1 MSALSMRSALIHSLS
16 SGLVMFSAANM
27 AQAQKSDQ
35 ISPPAKNFEGVTI
48 QAAVGY
54 QPYTINATNIRLNQ
68 TSFRLADQHYRAN
81 STPYFAGLNYTVA
94 ITDKATIGA
103 QIEINPVN
111 QQYVLSLLPGY
122 AFTPSVHAYFK
133 AAWVSALVTVDQ
145 QASQSKVSA
154 NGTGA
159 TAGLGV
165 KQLWTQKWYGFVEA
179 NYVKMN
185 TFTFDTTTSNLP
197 ITGNAAYS
205 GYNVMVGIGYKF

>member
-1 MSALSMRSALIHSLS
+1 MRSLQIKILFGGWVIYSVLNA
-16 SGLVMFSAANM
+16 
-27 AQAQKSDQ
+27 AQAQNNDQ
-35 ISPPAKNFEGVTI
+35 IAATAKSFEGFAI
-48 QAAVGY
+48 QAALGY
-54 QPYTINATNIRLNQ
+54 QPYTINATNIKVGNANFKLP
-68 TSFRLADQHYRAN
+68 DQNYTGN
-81 STPYFAGLNYTVA
+81 STPYFAGFSYTA
-94 ITDKATIGA
+94 ALTDRATIGA
-103 QIEINPVN
+103 QLEINPAN

-122 AFTPSVHAYFK
+122 AFTPSTQAYLK
-133 AAWVSALVTVDQ
+133 LAWVSALVTVDQ

-165 KQLWTQKWYGFVEA
+165 KQLWTQNWYGFVEA

-185 TFTFDTTTSNLP
+185 TFKFDTTTNNLP

>member
-1 MSALSMRSALIHSLS
+1 MRSLITKTLCGGLIIFSL
-16 SGLVMFSAANM
+16 AA
-27 AQAQKSDQ
+27 AVQAQNSERLSLTA
-35 ISPPAKNFEGVTI
+35 INFEGFAI
-48 QAAVGY
+48 QAALGY
-54 QPYTINATNIRLNQ
+54 QPYTINATNIKVGNANFKLPNQ
-68 TSFRLADQHYRAN
+68 NYTGN
-81 STPYFAGLNYTVA
+81 STPYFAGFSYTAA

-103 QIEINPVN
+103 QLEINPAN

-122 AFTPSVHAYFK
+122 AFTPSTQAYLK
-133 AAWVSALVTVDQ
+133 LAWVSALVTVDQ

-165 KQLWTQKWYGFVEA
+165 KQLWTQHWYGFVEA

-185 TFTFDTTTSNLP
+185 TFKFDTTTNNLP

>member
-1 MSALSMRSALIHSLS
+1 MRSALIHSLS

-54 QPYTINATNIRLNQ
+54 QPYTINATNIKLSNAN
-68 TSFRLADQHYRAN
+68 FKLPDQNYSGN
-81 STPYFAGLNYTVA
+81 STPYFAGLNYTLA

-122 AFTPSVHAYFK
+122 AFTTSLHAYFK
-133 AAWVSALVTVDQ
+133 VAWVNALVTVDQ
-145 QASQSKVSA
+145 KTSQSNVSVTA
-154 NGTGA
+154 NGS
-159 TAGLGV
+159 TAGLGL
-165 KQLWTQKWYGFVEA
+165 KQLWTQNWYGFVEA
-179 NYVKMN
+179 NYVKMT
-185 TFTFDTTTSNLP
+185 TFKFDTTINNLP

-205 GYNVMVGIGYKF
+205 GYNLMAGIGYKF